1 MKKFLSLVLALVMTM
16 SLVTVSAGAKD
27 FTDASKITYD
37 EAVDVMSAAKV
48 IDGYAEGD
56 FRPSTTLTRGAA
68 AKIICN
74 LILGPT
80 TASAL
85 VADAAPYK
93 DVPTN
98 HTFAGYIAYCQ
109 KEGIISGY
117 ADGTF
122 RPANTLTGYAFMKML
137 LGALGYDAAT
147 EGYTGPNWSIQVAKR
162 ALNIGLDD
170 DLTGSFNGVKAVN
183 REEACLYAFNTLK
196 ATMVEYENNNS
207 VTVNGITFTNKSTA
221 KDMVNNAKVE
231 TIKDDNKM
239 QFAEKYF
246 DKLSISTK
254 AADKID
260 DFGRPATTWIYDKD
274 TVGTYADSA
283 DESIVLNKN
292 MTANA
297 ALITD
302 SDYLNYSDKDVAS
315 NVTVYI
321 NGAEQSDKKTALSK
335 VDLKAGDQI
344 EVFENDDNEAETV
357 AVIRYQL
364 AKIDEVES
372 KLSNTYTKQGATYSI
387 TLKDL
392 NDQGIGGT
400 YYDVYDADSDKEL
413 TGFDADTYKAD
424 TVLAVAMKGNVVL
437 ASNVADST
445 SGKITAYNTGSKA
458 NITLDGNKYA
468 LHATVN
474 MSNTGDVDYQKA
486 SFNLDDS
493 TYTVYTDKNG
503 YVIGIDETEATKI
516 DDVYYVTEVGYD
528 SGRYGTNTYYAQ
540 AVSLKDG
547 SVTEFK
553 LKDTAKNAA
562 TLGVDFK
569 DTDRQMV
576 GKLFSFDKDG
586 SKYTA
591 KAYTGDGTYS
601 IVANAGA
608 AVAIS
613 DKLQKDDTKMT
624 LVGANITTEGKTK
637 ANTGKFYLNDK
648 TQYIKVESTGDDIGT
663 KFVTGGTSVVDTWT
677 DKSVTPNKTYPT
689 TAIAVVTKNSNNYVA
704 SYVILISGSF
714 SNAGSDNVVYVKEKS
729 NTTVSYKTADGDTKT
744 GYSTELY
751 FLDGSGKTDTVIV
764 NAQEEN
770 GFYTY
775 DINDDGVYELTDNV
789 KPLTVAGSSYD
800 DETGYVEDAKL
811 TGVYNNALSISA
823 VGGKT
828 MDDVDFASNVIVRDN
843 RNKDDRDADLY
854 TSEITTVSQLK
865 SAVDKKN
872 SNVVADV
879 YYDDGEVIMVYVW
892 SMANADGKG
901 QDNDPTVSYKMDAWT
916 TLSNAD
922 PSGNVNVV
930 ICKTENGV
938 DTWLTQADLV
948 KLGLTVGNFEVTT
961 GSNTYAPV
969 KPDSGATMK
978 YFTCDAS
985 NCGNAALVSANAGFI
1000 KVHFDVDTL
1009 ANGSTI
1015 SIPSMD
1021 LSCKIVVG

>member
-27 FTDASKITYD
+27 FTDASKINYK

-56 FRPSTTLTRGAA
+56 FRPTNTLTRGAA

-93 DVPTN
+93 DVPTTN
-98 HTFAGYIAYCQ
+98 TFAGYIAYCA

-122 RPANTLTGYAFMKML
+122 KPANTLTGYAFMKML
-137 LGALGYDAAT
+137 LGALGYDATT
-147 EGYTGPNWSIQVAKR
+147 EGYTGSNWSIQVAKR

-372 KLSNTYTKQGATYSI
+372 KLSSTYTKQGYP
-387 TLKDL
+387 
-392 NDQGIGGT
+392 
-400 YYDVYDADSDKEL
+400 
-413 TGFDADTYKAD
+413 
-424 TVLAVAMKGNVVL
+424 
-437 ASNVADST
+437 
-445 SGKITAYNTGSKA
+445 
-458 NITLDGNKYA
+458 
-468 LHATVN
+468 
-474 MSNTGDVDYQKA
+474 
-486 SFNLDDS
+486 
-493 TYTVYTDKNG
+493 
-503 YVIGIDETEATKI
+503 
-516 DDVYYVTEVGYD
+516 
-528 SGRYGTNTYYAQ
+528 
-540 AVSLKDG
+540 
-547 SVTEFK
+547 
-553 LKDTAKNAA
+553 
-562 TLGVDFK
+562 
-569 DTDRQMV
+569 
-576 GKLFSFDKDG
+576 
-586 SKYTA
+586 
-591 KAYTGDGTYS
+591 
-601 IVANAGA
+601 
-608 AVAIS
+608 
-613 DKLQKDDTKMT
+613 
-624 LVGANITTEGKTK
+624 EGPERP
-637 ANTGKFYLNDK
+637 GHWRHL
-648 TQYIKVESTGDDIGT
+648 
-663 KFVTGGTSVVDTWT
+663 
-677 DKSVTPNKTYPT
+677 
-689 TAIAVVTKNSNNYVA
+689 
-704 SYVILISGSF
+704 L
-714 SNAGSDNVVYVKEKS
+714 
-729 NTTVSYKTADGDTKT
+729 
-744 GYSTELY
+744 
-751 FLDGSGKTDTVIV
+751 
-764 NAQEEN
+764 
-770 GFYTY
+770 
-775 DINDDGVYELTDNV
+775 
-789 KPLTVAGSSYD
+789 
-800 DETGYVEDAKL
+800 
-811 TGVYNNALSISA
+811 
-823 VGGKT
+823 
-828 MDDVDFASNVIVRDN
+828 
-843 RNKDDRDADLY
+843 
-854 TSEITTVSQLK
+854 
-865 SAVDKKN
+865 
-872 SNVVADV
+872 
-879 YYDDGEVIMVYVW
+879 
-892 SMANADGKG
+892 
-901 QDNDPTVSYKMDAWT
+901 
-916 TLSNAD
+916 
-922 PSGNVNVV
+922 
-930 ICKTENGV
+930 
-938 DTWLTQADLV
+938 
-948 KLGLTVGNFEVTT
+948 
-961 GSNTYAPV
+961 
-969 KPDSGATMK
+969 
-978 YFTCDAS
+978 
-985 NCGNAALVSANAGFI
+985 
-1000 KVHFDVDTL
+1000 
-1009 ANGSTI
+1009 
-1015 SIPSMD
+1015 
-1021 LSCKIVVG
+1021 